1 MMLAQA
7 EVGRTRRG
15 RKLPRQITKQG
26 DGYRSAA
33 SKVIVIDNGR
43 TGASHGQLGRAA
55 NGTNPV
61 LVTFWMPDGSCDEGM
76 TRHVGGEVIFI
87 ESKRVVPV
95 GTEVTIRLTPP
106 NDVSADW
113 GVAEGA
119 VVWTCP
125 TGDQFQNGEG
135 FGVSLQGRWPQPPRA
150 SETEG
155 TKGTA

>member
-1 MMLAQA
+1 MLAQA

-15 RKLPRQITKQG
+15 RKLPGQTTKQG
-26 DGYRSAA
+26 GGYHGAA
-33 SKVIVIDNGR
+33 SKVIDNGR
-43 TGASHGQLGRAA
+43 TGTSHGQLDRAA

-61 LVTFWMPDGSCDEGM
+61 LLTYWLADGSCHEGK
-76 TRHVGGEVIFI
+76 TRHVVGEVMFI

-95 GTEVTIRLTPP
+95 GTEVTIRLTPA
-106 NDVSADW
+106 NDASADW

-135 FGVSLQGRWPQPPRA
+135 FGVSLQGRWPQPSRT
-150 SETEG
+150 SEMEG
-155 TKGTA
+155 TKGAA